1 MKTMNAR
8 RREDSMNVDRSR
20 LRFMVE
26 GVAFAVTLAIGR
38 RVSAQAGPSGK
49 ITVYKEPT

>member
-1 MKTMNAR
+1 MNER

-26 GVAFAVTLAIGR
+26 GVAFTVTLAIGR
-38 RVSAQAGPSGK
+38 RVSAQAGASGK
-49 ITVYKEPT
+49 ITIYKEPT